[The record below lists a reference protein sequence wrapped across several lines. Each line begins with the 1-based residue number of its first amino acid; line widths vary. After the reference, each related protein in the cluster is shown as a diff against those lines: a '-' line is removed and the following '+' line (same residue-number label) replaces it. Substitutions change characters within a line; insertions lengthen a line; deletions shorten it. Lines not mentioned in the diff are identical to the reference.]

1 MASYASQAISLLL
14 IGLFT
19 RSAAVRLVV
28 PPGPLAGGTSPV
40 PPVRSTAA
48 LTPAGPQAPCE
59 PAMLQ
64 RVAFLVDSLHG
75 PSVQISDKDE
85 EFRNSLFYADSEA
98 VGEDML
104 DAAKLG

>member
-1 MASYASQAISLLL
+1 MASYASQAISLLP
-14 IGLFT
+14 IGVFT
-19 RSAAVRLVV
+19 SSAAVRLVV

-40 PPVRSTAA
+40 PPVRSTAT

-75 PSVQISDKDE
+75 PSVRISDKDE
-85 EFRNSLFYADSEA
+85 EFQNSLFYADGEA
-98 VGEDML
+98 VGEYML
-104 DAAKLG
+104 DTAKLG

>member
-1 MASYASQAISLLL
+1 MASYATQAISLLL

-64 RVAFLVDSLHG
+64 RVVFLVDSLHG

-104 DAAKLG
+104 DATKLG